1 MIVLWY
7 NISCQVKLRRALLG
21 SNPSGNSLSATHYTS
36 VLPMSPLRAHWL
48 LPACHGTA
56 DRKNNP
62 KPTLGSRLL
71 DALKNPRP
79 KGGRFTKKIDSKIPI
94 HGEPGHSQ
102 CNVNSIQIVDGR
114 EIWIAGDCWVLL
126 KITN

>member
-1 MIVLWY
+1 MAFLWY
-7 NISCQVKLRRALLG
+7 NINCQVKLRRALLG

-36 VLPMSPLRAHWL
+36 VLPVSPLQAHRL
-48 LPACHGTA
+48 L
-56 DRKNNP
+56 KNNP

-94 HGEPGHSQ
+94 HGEPGQKSGIKRGKY
-102 CNVNSIQIVDGR
+102 IQ
-114 EIWIAGDCWVLL
+114 
-126 KITN
+126 